1 MTSDSSIGVGVT
13 TPTSANAVVMQSNG
27 YGAMAPPP
35 VSQKGHSPCPS
46 FGQEP
51 AMQSG
56 TANYRRPERMHSSG
70 RTSRS
75 HNHTRSQ
82 SRSAHPQAP
91 AQVMV
96 SEYALHHLFNAF
108 IGTAEQK
115 INLCLSDARA
125 IEPRVETICGPG
137 VDPAFDQLVS
147 ALGHIARQKPKPLID
162 SLMLWRKQ
170 KSEAANAARDE
181 RAQALKML
189 STTNAAGAEA
199 NVALHRKCQ
208 ELERRSTISIYLLCR
223 VLLEIFSVCTLADVG
238 PDMSDRLQDIIYKQL
253 SRALPDELESSPF
266 RQSNWVIFGQ
276 LLGSMSE
283 IDFANVTA
291 RFLQDL
297 ESMQIATA
305 KEPEGRAVLVIRG
318 MRWLRVKSQP
328 DVAWNQSCEFMINLA
343 KMSVSASGQ
352 PVKYAFNNLFRELLL
367 PLAATA
373 TSELNTPRWRGFIEI
388 IKPRLQHALT
398 KPKNW
403 SNAFPAL
410 VAVVCASPHEI
421 FVQSW
426 MSLIMPLQSK
436 LKERSTRP
444 SALRGI
450 CRLVWTYLYRIAD
463 TQSVALRNLQE
474 ITRLVFIPGRK
485 SYISTEPAVAE
496 PLIQLVRIIGYKY
509 QKFCFENILFP
520 ALMSSELYASGKEPR
535 MIDLEPEKVV
545 IGIRSFLAIMT
556 DLEKGQPPPFPKS
569 FDSDPS
575 LEPFQVS
582 SMPLSPRS
590 VDPTSTTSEL
600 SKEERLSRPVM
611 VSGFDSVTK
620 ESYNKFCKILAEITL
635 LCDKHFGGQAE
646 LDGRFAT
653 PTPKTPMAEAFSF
666 TRREEHATPAEV
678 RQTYYDL
685 LHVAVQALPR
695 CLSPHI
701 SFKSLINLLC
711 TGTAHVQGNIAA
723 SSAQSLKAI
732 ARQSFAQQVT
742 VGFARFIFNFDDRY
756 STMSDGGMLGPDH
769 IESTLRLYIELLE
782 IWIEE
787 IKQKTKRVAP
797 AEGGDETGA
806 THRGAQLDLAGVSAH
821 VDEVESHG
829 LFFLCSPACRV
840 RTFAISV
847 LRLVTEFDTALGK
860 TNERII
866 HIIEK
871 TPEMVVAV
879 NDEKLSVAERSRLQ
893 RGMRASNLQTTLIE
907 LCGSDVPHDA
917 ALWLNIIF
925 PNIIRLAFETCPFA
939 VTLTRESV
947 CSRISQMMMTISR
960 LGEVPQGNPYSMLDL
975 MDRQGSSRFAI
986 TAPDLVV
993 EQWKLYLIFACST
1006 LTNKGPYHTAS
1017 QSQSSTHVR
1026 KGSKSSQPGVD
1037 KVLTANELFAKVIPF
1052 LCVTNQKIREAVV
1065 VGLGSIN
1072 HSLYKT
1078 LLECLQ
1084 PAVVNGNEEAKI
1096 RMHQRSMSNP
1106 RRNRRSDLM
1115 RTEVAHVY
1123 KMTSRFLHSAEAY
1136 KDEWILNNLVNYTKD
1151 IRLFLSDAEISNEWE
1166 YNKLRTHFCGLMEEL
1181 YQGIIKTADPL
1192 RWMPFQ
1198 SRKAAFSLMEDWCGY
1213 SPNEEVIRQRER
1225 RSMLDRDN
1233 GYGNTR
1239 FLDAS
1244 MEIEKR
1250 NLKVAALNAL
1260 ATLCA
1265 GPVNFT
1271 APGGVQMS
1279 FDVGRMVSWI
1289 DTIFS
1294 TPSDKTHAAGR
1305 RALKNLIIYNQ
1316 EFPYFLNRAIEMC
1329 YCAKSPKA
1337 LESYFK
1343 VVTDVLMERSDFA
1356 PAFWKILCAG
1366 LYTLGN
1372 ENNQLRVKSVRL
1384 LRLLEERQNK
1394 NSKLQDLDISISDKT
1409 IAVYK
1414 RAQFETSQRLAQQHP
1429 ELAFHVFSE
1438 FSRFFKDLQPDHQ
1451 RNIVAAM
1458 LPWIQAI
1465 ELQIDP
1471 NGGPT
1476 AASYMLLVNL
1486 FEITVKCGNAL
1497 HNEIQALWQALSNGP
1512 HAGNV
1517 QLVLDF
1523 IITLCLDRKEQ
1534 NFVDY
1539 AKQIVVYLAG
1549 TPAGSKVV
1557 EFLQLQITPK
1567 AMVLEKDKV
1576 YSQAPPPDAAGFPY
1590 LADLGVVLPAG
1601 TKQQGFS
1608 PGQLCLILLVDL
1620 MVAPMKLSKEAVPL
1634 LLHVIFILWDHYIPL
1649 VQDQAREMLVHLMH
1663 ELVISQIDD
1672 GPETA
1677 PTKRS
1682 IENFIDLVRGEDAKV
1697 VWAYED
1703 YNGKKEDD
1711 SDIRLPPAMN
1721 FVATEVINIF
1731 SMTYPSIREDCSKMA
1746 LKWASIC
1753 PVHHL
1758 ACRSFQ
1764 VFRTILGSLE
1774 QVMLADML
1782 ARLSNT
1788 IADDSA
1794 EVQTFSLEILTTM
1807 KKIIDALAPA
1817 DLIQYPQLFWTTCA
1831 CLDTIHE
1838 REFLEALAMLERF
1851 IDKVDLSDEV
1861 VIERLSE
1868 TFPVDK
1874 WSGHFDGVQV
1884 LLYKGVR
1891 SSVCLEKSLKVLEKL
1906 VALPSTAVVGDDSRF
1921 LYTLLA
1927 NLPRFLRLFETM
1939 VKDPATL
1946 TSAST
1951 LAHVAS
1957 GLGYD
1962 NLADPLDKFTRLLYA
1977 NDDEF
1982 LQDLIPALKTV
1993 YFPAQE
1999 YQILVFLFSLLTNK
2013 LPWFKIK
2020 TMHLLCVI
2028 IPHINMRN
2036 PEITNQGSDLLSPL
2050 LRLLQTEFCPQALAV
2065 MDELMMTMTATPLD
2079 NKHLRMSMAGANTSR
2094 AQRKEFENVKS
2105 LYGIPEDS
2113 GWSIPMPAAHAK
2125 MTRENVHAVFYTC
2138 ATPEVSGAKDD
2149 ETPTI
2154 ELVSEDY
2161 PFPEWRT
2168 ATMMSDDTRQVTITT
2183 TGDLVDKL
2191 DQLDDFFND
2200 EDDDDTSEI
2209 HDTFRESTYE
2219 QQTLP
2224 ILHRSLKRNASVSSF
2239 QTGFGDPYGSAIN
2252 RIGTSGSAGGSG
2264 SGDVRISP
2272 SREAMIM
2279 TPTAF
2284 GGFAAPPSQL
2294 GTRPILH
2301 SRSVTSPTAV
2311 PPHSAGL
2318 GSSGTQSAGMS
2329 TSRSTLITDDGTL
2342 VDEPWEDEEFSPSL
2356 GHPES
2361 FPIETTLRPSVGG
2374 RFRSMTRRLT
2384 GGSGDQK
2391 VREQIRRDLQKSPQV
2406 PRVPDIYVKDPK
2418 SSEL

>member
-1 MTSDSSIGVGVT
+1 M
-13 TPTSANAVVMQSNG
+13 
-27 YGAMAPPP
+27 Y
-35 VSQKGHSPCPS
+35 
-46 FGQEP
+46 
-51 AMQSG
+51 
-56 TANYRRPERMHSSG
+56 
-70 RTSRS
+70 
-75 HNHTRSQ
+75 
-82 SRSAHPQAP
+82 PQTP

-108 IGTAEQK
+108 IATAEQK
-115 INLCLSDARA
+115 INQCLTDVRG
-125 IEPRVETICGPG
+125 IEPRVETICGSG
-137 VDPAFDQLVS
+137 VDPQFDQLVS
-147 ALGHIARQKPKPLID
+147 ALGHIARQRPKPLID
-162 SLMLWRKQ
+162 SLMLWRKK
-170 KSEAANAARDE
+170 KSEEANDARNE
-181 RAQALKML
+181 RSQALKML
-189 STTNAAGAEA
+189 STTNVVGAESNA
-199 NVALHRKCQ
+199 ALHRKCQ

-223 VLLEIFSVCTLADVG
+223 VLLEIFAVCTLAEVG
-238 PDMSDRLQDIIYKQL
+238 SDMSDRLQDIIYKQL
-253 SRALPDELESSPF
+253 SRVLPDELESSPF

-297 ESMQIATA
+297 DAMQIHTS
-305 KEPEGRAVLVIRG
+305 KEPDPRAVLVIRG

-343 KMSVSASGQ
+343 KYYVNASGQ
-352 PVKYAFNNLFRELLL
+352 PVKYAFNNLFKELLL
-367 PLAATA
+367 PLAANA
-373 TSELNTPRWRGFIEI
+373 TSELNTPRWRGFIDI
-388 IKPRLQHALT
+388 IKPRLQHILT
-398 KPKNW
+398 KPKHW
-403 SNAFPAL
+403 SSVFPAL
-410 VAVVCASPHEI
+410 VVVVCSAPHEI
-421 FVQSW
+421 FIQSW
-426 MSLIMPLQSK
+426 MSLITPLSSK

-444 SALRGI
+444 AALRGI

-474 ITRLVFIPGRK
+474 IARLVFIPGRK
-485 SYISTEPAVAE
+485 SYISIEPMVAE

-509 QKFCFENILFP
+509 QKFCFESILFP
-520 ALMSSELYASGKEPR
+520 ALMSSDLYAGGKEPR
-535 MIDLEPEKVV
+535 MADLEPEKVV
-545 IGIRSFLAIMT
+545 IGIRSFLVIMT
-556 DLEKGQPPPFPKS
+556 DLEKGQQPPFPTS

-582 SMPLSPRS
+582 MPLSPRS
-590 VDPTSTTSEL
+590 IEPNYANSEL

-611 VSGFDSVTK
+611 IAGFGEVTK
-620 ESYNKFCKILAEITL
+620 ESYNKFCKILAEITM

-646 LDGRFAT
+646 LDGRFAA

-666 TRREEHATPAEV
+666 ARRDEHATPAEV

-756 STMSDGGMLGPDH
+756 ATMSDGGMLGPGH

-797 AEGGDETGA
+797 AENGEETG
-806 THRGAQLDLAGVSAH
+806 TVHRGAQLDLAGVSAH

-829 LFFLCSPACRV
+829 LFFLCSPARRV

-866 HIIEK
+866 NIIDKSSEK
-871 TPEMVVAV
+871 IVDV

-893 RGMRASNLQTTLIE
+893 RGIRASNLKTTLIE
-907 LCGSDVPHDA
+907 LCGSDVAYDA
-917 ALWLNIIF
+917 ALWLNVIF
-925 PNIIRLAFETCPFA
+925 PNIIRLAFEMCPFA

-947 CSRISQMMMTISR
+947 CSRISQMLKVVAS
-960 LGEVPQGNPYSMLDL
+960 LAEVQQGNQYSTLDL
-975 MDRQGSSRFAI
+975 MDQQGSSRFAT
-986 TAPDLVV
+986 TAPDMVV

-1006 LTNKGPYHTAS
+1006 LTNRGPHHATTP
-1017 QSQSSTHVR
+1017 SQSSTHIR
-1026 KGSKSSQPGVD
+1026 KGSKSSQASAE
-1037 KVLTANELFAKVIPF
+1037 KVLTANELFAKIIPF
-1052 LCVTNQKIREAVV
+1052 MGVTNQKIREAVV

-1096 RMHQRSMSNP
+1096 RVHQRSMSNA

-1115 RTEVAHVY
+1115 RTEVSHVY
-1123 KMTSRFLHSAEAY
+1123 KLTSHFLHSAEAY

-1151 IRLFLSDAEISNEWE
+1151 IRLFLNDAEIQSEWE

-1181 YQGIIKTADPL
+1181 YQGIIKTQDPL

-1213 SPNEEVIRQRER
+1213 SPNEDVIRQRER
-1225 RSMLDRDN
+1225 RSVLDRSEN
-1233 GYGNTR
+1233 GYGNAR
-1239 FLDAS
+1239 FLDAA

-1250 NLKVAALNAL
+1250 DLKAAALSAL

-1265 GPVNFT
+1265 GPVKFT
-1271 APGGVQMS
+1271 APGGVAMS

-1294 TPSDKTHAAGR
+1294 TPSDKTHATGR
-1305 RALKNLIIYNQ
+1305 RALKNLIIYNH
-1316 EFPYFLNRAIEMC
+1316 EFQYFLNRAIEMC
-1329 YCAKSPKA
+1329 YTVRSPKA
-1337 LESYFK
+1337 LESYFG
-1343 VVTDVLMERSDFA
+1343 VVTDVLMERHDFA

-1438 FSRFFKDLQPDHQ
+1438 FSRFFKDLPPDHQ

-1465 ELQIDP
+1465 ELQLDP

-1476 AASYMLLVNL
+1476 GASYMLLVNL

-1497 HNEIQALWQALSNGP
+1497 HNEIQALWQALANGP

-1567 AMVLEKDKV
+1567 AMVQEKEKL
-1576 YSQAPPPDAAGFPY
+1576 YSHNVPTEAIGFPY
-1590 LADLGVVLPAG
+1590 LADISMVLPAG
-1601 TKQQGFS
+1601 GKQQGFS
-1608 PGQLCLILLVDL
+1608 LGQLCLVLLVDL
-1620 MVAPMKLSKEAVPL
+1620 MVAPMKLSKESVPL
-1634 LLHVIFILWDHYIPL
+1634 LLHVIFVLWDHYIPL

-1663 ELVISQIDD
+1663 ELVISQIAD
-1672 GPETA
+1672 GPDTA
-1677 PTKRS
+1677 VTKRS
-1682 IENFIDLVRGEDAKV
+1682 IEGFIELVRRHDAKV

-1711 SDIRLPPAMN
+1711 SDIRLPPAMDY
-1721 FVATEVINIF
+1721 VATEVINIF
-1731 SMTYPSIREDCSKMA
+1731 SITYPSIREDCSKMA

-1753 PVHHL
+1753 SVHHL

-1764 VFRTILGSLE
+1764 VFRSILGTFE
-1774 QVMLADML
+1774 QAMLADML

-1788 IADDSA
+1788 IADELA
-1794 EVQTFSLEILTTM
+1794 EVQTFSLEILTTL
-1807 KKIIDALAPA
+1807 KKIIDALSPG

-1831 CLDTIHE
+1831 CLDTVHE
-1838 REFLEALAMLERF
+1838 REFMESLAMLERF
-1851 IDKVDLSDEV
+1851 VDKLDLGDDT
-1861 VIERLSE
+1861 VITHLSE
-1868 TFPVDK
+1868 TFPVEK
-1874 WSGHFDGVQV
+1874 WSGHYEGVQD

-1891 SSVCLEKSLKVLEKL
+1891 SSVCLEQSLKVMEKL
-1906 VALPSTAVVGDDSRF
+1906 VAIPSNDLVGDDSRF
-1921 LYTLLA
+1921 LFTLLA
-1927 NLPRFLRLFETM
+1927 NLPRFLRLFETP
-1939 VKDPATL
+1939 VKDTATL
-1946 TSAST
+1946 SSANT
-1951 LAHVAS
+1951 LAFVANQLGHL
-1957 GLGYD
+1957 GL
-1962 NLADPLDKFTRLLYA
+1962 AEPLLRYA
-1977 NDDEF
+1977 SLRYVKDEDF
-1982 LQDLIPALKTV
+1982 LGDLIPALKTI
-1993 YFPAQE
+1993 YFPTQE

-2020 TMHLLCVI
+2020 TMHLLCVV
-2028 IPHINMRN
+2028 IPQINMRN
-2036 PEITNQGSDLLSPL
+2036 TEITNQGSDLLSPL

-2065 MDELMMTMTATPLD
+2065 LDELMMTMTATPLD
-2079 NKHLRMSMAGANTSR
+2079 QKHLRMSMAGANTPR
-2094 AQRKEFENVKS
+2094 AQKKEFDNIKS

-2113 GWSIPMPAAHAK
+2113 GWSIPMPATHAK
-2125 MTRENVHAVFYTC
+2125 MTRVNVHAVFYTC
-2138 ATPEVSGAKDD
+2138 ASPEISVAVND
-2149 ETPTI
+2149 ETPKI
-2154 ELVSEDY
+2154 ELVSEEY
-2161 PFPEWRT
+2161 ANGYFPDWRT
-2168 ATMMSDDTRQVTITT
+2168 ATMMSDDTRQGTMTT
-2183 TGDLVDKL
+2183 TGDLIDKL
-2191 DQLDDFFND
+2191 DALDDFFND
-2200 EDDDDTSEI
+2200 DEDPGEMTDG
-2209 HDTFRESTYE
+2209 FRESTYE

-2239 QTGFGDPYGSAIN
+2239 QTGFGDPYGAAIS
-2252 RIGTSGSAGGSG
+2252 RVGTSGSGSG
-2264 SGDVRISP
+2264 SGDMRVSP
-2272 SREAMIM
+2272 SREAMAM

-2284 GGFAAPPSQL
+2284 GGFAAHVPAL
-2294 GTRPILH
+2294 GTRPVLH
-2301 SRSVTSPTAV
+2301 SRSVTSPTNG
-2311 PPHSAGL
+2311 PIPTSAGFASAGMYNGGL
-2318 GSSGTQSAGMS
+2318 GSA
-2329 TSRSTLITDDGTL
+2329 RSTYNTDDNTL
-2342 VDEPWEDEEFSPSL
+2342 VDETWEEDEFSPGLS
-2356 GHPES
+2356 HTES
-2361 FPIETTLRPSVGG
+2361 FPAEATLRPSMGG
-2374 RFRSMTRRLT
+2374 RFRSVARRLT
-2384 GGSGDQK
+2384 GGSADPK
-2391 VREQIRRDLQKSPQV
+2391 TREQIRKELQKSPRV
-2406 PRVPDIYVKDPK
+2406 PKVPDIYVKDMR
-2418 SSEL
+2418 SSEI